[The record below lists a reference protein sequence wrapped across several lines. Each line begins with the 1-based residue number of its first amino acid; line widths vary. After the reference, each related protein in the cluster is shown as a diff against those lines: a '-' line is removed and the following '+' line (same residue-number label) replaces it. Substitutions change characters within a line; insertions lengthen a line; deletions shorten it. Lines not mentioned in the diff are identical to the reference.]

1 MSTTRGF
8 VDKASESC
16 FYIGIL
22 SGFASRGEVQFAGSR
37 Q

>member
-1 MSTTRGF
+1 MSTTLGF
-8 VDKASESC
+8 VNKASESC

-22 SGFASRGEVQFAGSR
+22 SGFASRGDAQFAGSR